1 LEDPVQELSSDDDSD
16 EDSNEND
23 IEGEVDQLRE
33 KSDNENK
40 KVPLKDC
47 KETIVPRSVGDSSTK
62 PRYGSASVYII
73 NGKSTPVAHHTHY
86 AFRNVDLQQVYY

>member
-1 LEDPVQELSSDDDSD
+1 MEDPVQELSSDDDSD